1 MIKINPVGIEYV
13 ERLSKID
20 HDNFED
26 PWTLEM
32 FKQELENPN
41 SEYYAIFND
50 DEIIGFCGG
59 WYVVDEYQ
67 INKIVI
73 DKPHQNKKLGQL
85 FLIYIMQLYLM
96 KGAKTATI
104 EVRESNTR
112 AIKVY
117 TRAGFDV
124 LGRRENYY
132 QNNGETAYTMI
143 REFANEQQ
151 Y

>member
-1 MIKINPVGIEYV
+1 MIKINKVGV
-13 ERLSKID
+13 EHLDRLSEID
-20 HDNFED
+20 HNNFSD
-26 PWTLEM
+26 PWTKEM
-32 FKQELENPN
+32 FKKELEHEN

-50 DEIIGFCGG
+50 EEILGFCGG

-85 FLIYIMQLYLM
+85 FLIYVMQLYQM
-96 KGAKTATI
+96 KNAKKATI

-112 AIKVY
+112 AFKVY

-124 LGRRENYY
+124 IGRRENYY
-132 QNNGETAYTMI
+132 QNNGETAYIMV
-143 REFANEQQ
+143 REFENE
-151 Y
+151 

>member
-1 MIKINPVGIEYV
+1 MIKIDRVGVEHL
-13 ERLSKID
+13 ERLVEID
-20 HDNFED
+20 HDNFAD

-32 FKQELENPN
+32 MKQELEHPN

-50 DEIIGFCGG
+50 AEILGFCGG

-85 FLIYIMQLYLM
+85 FLIYITQLYKM
-96 KGAKTATI
+96 KDAKKATI
-104 EVRESNTR
+104 EVRESNAR
-112 AIKVY
+112 ALKVY

-124 LGRRENYY
+124 IGRRENYY
-132 QNNGETAYTMI
+132 QNNGETAYVMA
-143 REFANEQQ
+143 RVFADDE